1 VDAMRSFAA
10 MMMLQQ
16 SRNFLAVA
24 LKRGRIQIAN
34 FSMIVNSPY
43 PLRLV
48 LSLAAALLANN
59 LAAPIAGAQP
69 SQIQTSTRKA
79 KLSPPP
85 DYPEL
90 ARKMNIQGI
99 ARVLLT
105 VAADGKVVAVKE
117 LGGNPILVTALVQAV
132 KKWKYEP
139 ADHESE
145 IEVKFEFVQNR

>member
-1 VDAMRSFAA
+1 MRSFAA

-105 VAADGKVVAVKE
+105 VAADG
-117 LGGNPILVTALVQAV
+117 
-132 KKWKYEP
+132 
-139 ADHESE
+139 
-145 IEVKFEFVQNR
+145 